1 MAIVTLSGQIGANA
15 RDIGRLVAD
24 RLAIDYVDQ
33 EILIKAARDLGVP
46 MESIVSHDERTETL
60 SERMAHM
67 VTNFLERS
75 SAAGAADPMLGGAGG
90 LDMVLSQTYSE
101 AAAGMDDVS
110 HEEYVQTLANLIQDV
125 AEHDNVL
132 LIGRGSQVV
141 LREHPNATHV
151 LIVGPEELRISNV
164 AEREAISSKEAEKIV
179 HGQEKGR
186 INFHRKFFKV
196 EVNDPSHYHL
206 TLNVGRLTQD
216 QIVSLIAETAQ
227 ISVPDDA

>member
-15 RDIGRLVAD
+15 REIGRLVAS
-24 RLAIDYVDQ
+24 RLTIDYIDQ
-33 EILIKAARDLGVP
+33 EILIEAARELGVP
-46 MESIVSHDERTETL
+46 MESIVSHDERTETV
-60 SERMAHM
+60 SERLAHM

-75 SAAGAADPMLGGAGG
+75 AAAGAADPMLGGAGG
-90 LDMVLSQTYSE
+90 LDMVLSQTYAE

-110 HEEYVQTLANLIQDV
+110 DDEYVQTLANLIQDV

-141 LREHPNATHV
+141 LRENPNATHV
-151 LIVGPEELRISNV
+151 LIVGPEELRIANV
-164 AEREAISSKEAEKIV
+164 AQRDGISNKEAEKLV
-179 HGQEKGR
+179 HSQEKGR
-186 INFHRKFFKV
+186 VSFHQKFFKI

-206 TLNVGRLTQD
+206 SLNVGRLTQD

-227 ISVPDDA
+227 LPAPDDA

>member
-15 RDIGRLVAD
+15 REIGRLVAG
-24 RLAIDYVDQ
+24 RLTIDYVDQ
-33 EILIKAARDLGVP
+33 EILIEAARELGVP

-60 SERMAHM
+60 SERLAHM
-67 VTNFLERS
+67 VTNCLERS

-90 LDMVLSQTYSE
+90 LDMVLSQTYAE

-110 HEEYVQTLANLIQDV
+110 DDEYVQTMANLIQDV
-125 AEHDNVL
+125 AEHDNVV

-151 LIVGPEELRISNV
+151 LIVAPEELRVANV
-164 AEREAISSKEAEKIV
+164 AQRDGISSDAAEKIM
-179 HGQEKGR
+179 HSQEKGR
-186 INFHRKFFKV
+186 VSFHEKFFRIQ
-196 EVNDPSHYHL
+196 VNDPSHYHL

-216 QIVSLIAETAQ
+216 QVVSLIADTAQ
-227 ISVPDDA
+227 VPDPEDA

>member
-1 MAIVTLSGQIGANA
+1 
-15 RDIGRLVAD
+15 
-24 RLAIDYVDQ
+24 
-33 EILIKAARDLGVP
+33 
-46 MESIVSHDERTETL
+46 
-60 SERMAHM
+60 
-67 VTNFLERS
+67 
-75 SAAGAADPMLGGAGG
+75 
-90 LDMVLSQTYSE
+90 
-101 AAAGMDDVS
+101 MDDVS
-110 HEEYVQTLANLIQDV
+110 DDEYVQAMANLIQDV
-125 AEHDNVL
+125 AEHDNVV

-151 LIVGPEELRISNV
+151 LIVGPEELRVSNV
-164 AEREAISSKEAEKIV
+164 AQRDGISNKEAEKIM

>member
-15 RDIGRLVAD
+15 REIGRLVAG

-33 EILIKAARDLGVP
+33 EILIEAARELGVP

-60 SERMAHM
+60 SERLAHM

-75 SAAGAADPMLGGAGG
+75 AAAGAADPMLGGAGG
-90 LDMVLSQTYSE
+90 LDMVLSQTYAE

-110 HEEYVQTLANLIQDV
+110 DDEYVQTMANLIQDV
-125 AEHDNVL
+125 AEHDNVV

-151 LIVGPEELRISNV
+151 LIVAPEELRVANV
-164 AEREAISSKEAEKIV
+164 AQRDGISSDAAEKIM
-179 HGQEKGR
+179 HSQEKGR
-186 INFHRKFFKV
+186 VSFHEKFFKIA
-196 EVNDPSHYHL
+196 VNDPSHYHL

-216 QIVSLIAETAQ
+216 QIVSLIADTAQ
-227 ISVPDDA
+227 IPAPDDA

>member
-15 RDIGRLVAD
+15 RDIGRLVAR

-33 EILIKAARDLGVP
+33 EILIEAARELGVP

-60 SERMAHM
+60 SERLAHM

-75 SAAGAADPMLGGAGG
+75 AAAGAADPMLGGAGG

-110 HEEYVQTLANLIQDV
+110 DDDYVQTLANLIQDV
-125 AEHDNVL
+125 AEHDNVV

-151 LIVGPEELRISNV
+151 LIVAPEELRIANV
-164 AEREAISSKEAEKIV
+164 AQRDGISTKEAEKIAR
-179 HGQEKGR
+179 GQEKGR
-186 INFHRKFFKV
+186 VSFHQKFFKI

-206 TLNVGRLTQD
+206 ALNVGRLTQD
-216 QIVSLIAETAQ
+216 QVVSLIADTAQ
-227 ISVPDDA
+227 LPAPDDA